1 MKYKIEFLMEMAIEA
16 NELISQ
22 KEIAKQIQ
30 DNIMIKKVY
39 DTFNITN
46 MVGEFNIYPEE
57 DSLEHIKDI
66 PEV

>member
-46 MVGEFNIYPEE
+46 MVGEFNIYHEE